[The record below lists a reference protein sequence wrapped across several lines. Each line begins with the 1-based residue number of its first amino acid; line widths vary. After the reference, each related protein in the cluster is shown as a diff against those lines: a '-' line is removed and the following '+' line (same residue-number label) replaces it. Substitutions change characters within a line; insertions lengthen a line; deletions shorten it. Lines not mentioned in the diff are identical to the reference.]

1 MPATTT
7 GAAAPVRGRFAPS
20 PTGPLH
26 FGSLVAA
33 LASWLNARHAGG
45 QWLLRMED
53 IDPPREVPGAADS
66 ILRSLERLGL
76 GWDGPV
82 LYQSSRREAYQ
93 AALEQLQHAG
103 HIFPCGC
110 NRKQIAAA
118 GLRGP
123 EGPVYPGTCRQGL
136 PPGQRMRMLRV
147 RVDDADI
154 CFDDGC
160 QGRQCQNLAR
170 DTGDFVVLRF
180 DGIHAYQLAV
190 VVDDAWQG
198 VSEVVRGCDLLLS
211 TGRQIWLQQLLG
223 LPRPGYMHIPLAV
236 RGDGPKLSKSAG
248 DAPLDQW
255 PPGLLLDHALGFLGQ
270 PVTEEFAPDTVG
282 ERLDFALAHWDP
294 ARIPARRSLPAP
306 AIPMP

>member
-1 MPATTT
+1 MPATPHE
-7 GAAAPVRGRFAPS
+7 ASAPVCGRFAPS

-33 LASWLNARHAGG
+33 LASWLSARHAGG
-45 QWLLRMED
+45 HWLLRMED

-66 ILRSLERLGL
+66 ILSSLERLGL
-76 GWDGPV
+76 TWDGSV
-82 LYQSSRREAYQ
+82 LYQRTRRDAYQ
-93 AALEQLQHAG
+93 AALEQLQADG
-103 HIFPCGC
+103 HVFACGC

-123 EGPVYPGTCRQGL
+123 EGPVYPGTCRNGL
-136 PPGQRMRMLRV
+136 PPGRSMRMLRV
-147 RVDDADI
+147 RVTDRDI
-154 CFDDGC
+154 CFDDRC

-198 VSEVVRGCDLLLS
+198 ITEVVRGCDLLLS
-211 TGRQIWLQQLLG
+211 TGRQIWLQELLG
-223 LPRPGYMHIPLAV
+223 LPRPGYLHIPLAV
-236 RGDGPKLSKSAG
+236 RHDGPKLSKCAG

-255 PPGLLLDHALGFLGQ
+255 PPGELLAHALRFLGQ
-270 PVTEEFAPDTVG
+270 PVPDEYAPDATMPL
-282 ERLDFALAHWDP
+282 LDFALSRWNP
-294 ARIPARRSLPAP
+294 ERIPSRRRLPAP
-306 AIPMP
+306 AIPLP